1 MASLRIMKDCLDSGS
16 QDHGV
21 VGFWRDVMLAQ
32 AGLTQA
38 VLVGSYLDSDAQVQQ
53 SVSLRRPDY

>member
-1 MASLRIMKDCLDSGS
+1 MKDCLDSGS